1 MSHTREV
8 TSLQKALS
16 VVGVSVLDANS
27 NRHLRIKIRHE
38 RNGAVGNIT
47 LSLSPSDINVQRQ
60 RERQIRK
67 ELIRIGVLEPRKFCW
82 RQL

>member
-1 MSHTREV
+1 
-8 TSLQKALS
+8 
-16 VVGVSVLDANS
+16 
-27 NRHLRIKIRHE
+27 
-38 RNGAVGNIT
+38 
-47 LSLSPSDINVQRQ
+47 VQRQ